1 MFKRIKT
8 KLKSCAGLTLTEM
21 LVTVLVLM
29 FFSTACLLGITTAL
43 KARQAAIK
51 ASDADI
57 LSSTIMQYISN
68 EMRLSINGT
77 VKGGGE
83 LFEYDGGSTYAYRTA
98 GLSHLRLGVDDG
110 TKGRLMRKIGDNP
123 EFKVFNDTAYSG
135 LKLDKL
141 TFEDLGGNRL
151 KCYFT
156 ILDDEGNEVKK
167 PSETEFT
174 VTLLNPPD
182 PTSP

>member
-8 KLKSCAGLTLTEM
+8 KLKSRAGLTLTEM

-68 EMRLSINGT
+68 EMRLSIGA
-77 VKGGGE
+77 VPDGGGKI
-83 LFEYDGGSTYAYRTA
+83 LKYDGGSTYAGLTA
-98 GLSHLRLGVDDG
+98 GSS
-110 TKGRLMRKIGDNP
+110 KIWFENGRLKRRIGEDADP
-123 EFKVFNDTAYSG
+123 ELDKKHEFFVFNDSAYSG
-135 LKLDKL
+135 LKVDNLSFDDSDLPKL
-141 TFEDLGGNRL
+141 TCSFDIYDLEDDTAPL
-151 KCYFT
+151 KST
-156 ILDDEGNEVKK
+156 
-167 PSETEFT
+167 SFT
-174 VTLLNPPD
+174 VTPLNSI
-182 PTSP
+182 T